1 MMTPIHKET
10 HIGSVTLKVRN
21 LENLVSFYTETIG
34 LQILSKQE
42 TRVELTANGKT
53 PLIVLEGNQDLHK
66 RPMKS
71 AGLYHLALLVPTRK
85 DLANVLYHFIET
97 KTQLLGASNHKFSEA
112 IYLQD
117 PENNGIEIYRDVDRQ
132 DWVRDERGK
141 LPAVSEPLDVQ
152 SLLAERDSKTWTRLL
167 ENTVMGHV
175 HLNVVNIA
183 EAENFYMNVL
193 GFEEQTRIGN
203 HALFISAG
211 GYHHHIAVNIW
222 NGPDAEQSRENVTGL
237 LHYEIVVPSMLE
249 IKKVLSALEHEQVPY
264 HIESENIRLKDPA
277 GNGVVI
283 KARTA

>member
-1 MMTPIHKET
+1 MSPIHEET
-10 HIGSVTLKVRN
+10 HIGSVSLKVKN
-21 LENLVSFYTETIG
+21 LEKLVHFYTETIG
-34 LQILSKQE
+34 LQILTKRKTS
-42 TRVELTANGKT
+42 VELTADGIT
-53 PLIVLEGNQDLHK
+53 PLIILESNPELHQ

-97 KTQLLGASNHKFSEA
+97 NTQLLGASNHKFSEA

-117 PENNGIEIYRDVDRQ
+117 PENNGIEIYRDVDRE

-152 SLLAERDSKTWTRLL
+152 SLLAERDSKSWSRLP

-175 HLNVVNIA
+175 HLNVIHIG

-193 GFEEQTRIGN
+193 GFEEQTRMGN

-222 NGPDAEQSRENVTGL
+222 NGRDAVSNQEDVTGL
-237 LHYEIVVPSMLE
+237 LHYEIIVPSRLE
-249 IKKVLSALEHEQVPY
+249 VEKVLSALEREKVPY
-264 HIESENIRLKDPA
+264 HIESENILLKDPS
-277 GNGVVI
+277 GNGIVI
-283 KARTA
+283 KARKP

>member
-1 MMTPIHKET
+1 MMPIHKET
-10 HIGSVTLKVRN
+10 HIGSVSLKVRN
-21 LENLVSFYTETIG
+21 LENLVTFYTETIG
-34 LQILSKQE
+34 LQVLTKRKSI
-42 TRVELTANGKT
+42 VELTADGKT
-53 PLIVLEGNQDLHK
+53 PLIILEGNPELRA
-66 RPMKS
+66 RPIKS

-85 DLANVLYHFIET
+85 DLANTLHHLIET
-97 KTQLLGASNHKFSEA
+97 SAPLIGASNHKFSEA

-117 PENNGIEIYRDVDRQ
+117 PENNGIEIYRDVDRK

-152 SLLAERDSKTWTRLL
+152 SLLAERDLNPWSRLP

-183 EAENFYMNVL
+183 EAENFYRNVL
-193 GFEEQTRIGN
+193 GFEEQTRMGN

-222 NGPDAEQSRENVTGL
+222 NGSDAASNREDVTGL
-237 LHYEIVVPSMLE
+237 LHYEIIVPSSVE
-249 IKKVLSALEHEQVPY
+249 VEKVLSALEREHIPY
-264 HIESENIRLKDPA
+264 DIESENIRVKDPA

-283 KARTA
+283 RTR